1 MIWRFFP
8 SNCFQLN
15 VVHPKT
21 VPHPT
26 LFGQSRFEQAS
37 DGCIVLFIGS
47 VVFGVSRLQ
56 ESVDCGLKPMGTGT
70 SQYGRRRCLRRM
82 PNILLFSGCLKEQE
96 LINGRADGVLY
107 HLGRFVTK
115 A

>member
-1 MIWRFFP
+1 
-8 SNCFQLN
+8 
-15 VVHPKT
+15 
-21 VPHPT
+21 
-26 LFGQSRFEQAS
+26 
-37 DGCIVLFIGS
+37 
-47 VVFGVSRLQ
+47 
-56 ESVDCGLKPMGTGT
+56 MGTGT